1 MTALPP
7 SLSLA
12 PAARTASQQGPGV
25 SENVCATPKM
35 WIASIFRVAV
45 LKLEKKKK
53 KKEAFVLS
61 NRESPVWFGRGSVLS
76 DPGAP

>member
-35 WIASIFRVAV
+35 WIASIFRVVV

-53 KKEAFVLS
+53 KERSICLEQPGKPRVVWE
-61 NRESPVWFGRGSVLS
+61 RERAL
-76 DPGAP
+76 